1 MDKLSKNEISE
12 YTKLIYE
19 SSQNLFN
26 LLGNLLQWS
35 KSQLGSIKLSPK
47 PIVLYDSV
55 DDVLSLFGISAQKKN
70 IKVENLIVKDIT
82 VFADKHVVSTVLR
95 NLLSN
100 ALKFTNQGGIIKI
113 SSVISNNKITVSVED
128 NGKGI
133 SEENLEKLFRIDQS
147 YSTKGTENETGTGL
161 GLILCKDLITQ
172 SNGEIFVESTLGK
185 GSIFKFT
192 LPILEEQTE

>member
-1 MDKLSKNEISE
+1 M
-12 YTKLIYE
+12 
-19 SSQNLFN
+19 
-26 LLGNLLQWS
+26 
-35 KSQLGSIKLSPK
+35 
-47 PIVLYDSV
+47 SV
-55 DDVLSLFGISAQKKN
+55 FGTSAQKKN
-70 IKVENLIVKDIT
+70 IKVVCSVAKDTT

-95 NLLSN
+95 NLISN